1 MFKKIISR
9 IKFWRDRRLFMKI
22 YFIYLRR
29 GESFTSAYLDFTT
42 IKAMWK
48 NGKINYIDCAN
59 RAKYFPR

>member
-29 GESFTSAYLDFTT
+29 GESFTSTYLDFTS

-48 NGKINYIDCAN
+48 DGKINYIDFAN

>member
-1 MFKKIISR
+1 MFKRIISR

-29 GESFTSAYLDFTT
+29 DECFTSSYLDFTT

-48 NGKINYIDCAN
+48 DGKMNDIDIYN
-59 RAKYFPR
+59 REKYLHL

>member
-48 NGKINYIDCAN
+48 DDKINYIDFAN
-59 RAKYFPR
+59 REKYFPR

>member
-29 GESFTSAYLDFTT
+29 GQDFSSAYLDFTT

-48 NGKINYIDCAN
+48 DGEMNGVDLGD
-59 RAKYFPR
+59 RAKYFPK